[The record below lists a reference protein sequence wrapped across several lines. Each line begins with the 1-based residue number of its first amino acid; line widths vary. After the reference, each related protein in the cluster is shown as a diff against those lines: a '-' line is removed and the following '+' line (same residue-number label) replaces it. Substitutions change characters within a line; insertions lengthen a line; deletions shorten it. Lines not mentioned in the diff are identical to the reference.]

1 MPNPRR
7 PRVDDVFLQVVTSA
21 GHGDGT
27 RTHGDGTRTW
37 VVERVDAVYA
47 EARIR
52 CTEATRPADEW
63 AGRATNVSLVWV
75 ASHLV
80 DPATY
85 EPPAPPVPAYV
96 DPPCGRGTQAAHVL
110 GVFPDGS
117 AEESRILCFDDATV
131 MISHLENFCER
142 FETAA
147 VKWWGWEPDS
157 TDEPADMI
165 GTWAEGSLNWLEGV
179 S

>member
-7 PRVDDVFLQVVTSA
+7 PLIDDVFLQVVTSA

-27 RTHGDGTRTW
+27 RTW
-37 VVERVDAVYA
+37 VVERVDAASA